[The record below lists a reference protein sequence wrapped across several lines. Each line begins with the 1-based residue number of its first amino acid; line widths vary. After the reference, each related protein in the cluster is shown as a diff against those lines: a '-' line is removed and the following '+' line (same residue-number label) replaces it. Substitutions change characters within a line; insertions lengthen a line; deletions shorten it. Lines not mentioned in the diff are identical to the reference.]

1 MVTLESSA
9 LFKPLPDAE
18 KAVLRDAAEHRRF
31 PAGQEIFKEGDPG
44 DGVYVVRSGRV
55 RLSARLSGGERRV
68 FSEVTPGDFFGEM
81 AVLDQ
86 LPRSATATAADAVEL
101 YFIPREHMVTLLTRS
116 TGLSMALLQE
126 ISQRMREFNQ
136 QYFREVLQAE
146 RMALVGRFA
155 SAIVHDLKN
164 PLTIIG
170 ITAEVA
176 CMETT
181 APDVRKTSEQRIHRQ
196 IERITGMV

>member
-18 KAVLRDAAEHRRF
+18 KAVLRETAEARNF

-44 DGVYVVRSGRV
+44 DGVYVVRSGKV
-55 RLSARLSGGERRV
+55 TISARMSGGERRV
-68 FSEVTPGDFFGEM
+68 FSEVNSGDFFGEM

-86 LPRSATATAADAVEL
+86 LPRSATATAAEAVEL
-101 YFIPREHMVTLLTRS
+101 YFIPRQHMVTLLTRS

-136 QYFREVLQAE
+136 QYF
-146 RMALVGRFA
+146 
-155 SAIVHDLKN
+155 
-164 PLTIIG
+164 
-170 ITAEVA
+170 
-176 CMETT
+176 
-181 APDVRKTSEQRIHRQ
+181 
-196 IERITGMV
+196 

>member
-1 MVTLESSA
+1 MVTLESCA
-9 LFKPLPDAE
+9 LFKQL
-18 KAVLRDAAEHRRF
+18 
-31 PAGQEIFKEGDPG
+31 PAGEMADLRASATTRTYRDGEDIFKEGDPG
-44 DGVYVVRSGRV
+44 DGVYVVRAGQV
-55 RLSARLSGGERRV
+55 AISARLTGGERRV
-68 FSEVTPGDFFGEM
+68 FSEVSSGDFFGEM

-86 LPRSATATAADAVEL
+86 LPRSANATAVGETEVF
-101 YFIPREHMVTLLTRS
+101 FIPRERMVKLLTRS
-116 TGLSMALLQE
+116 PSVGMALLQE

-170 ITAEVA
+170 I
-176 CMETT
+176 
-181 APDVRKTSEQRIHRQ
+181 
-196 IERITGMV
+196 